1 MAQAMP
7 DAVAVV
13 EPLGYDGRGKRRYRH
28 VTFRQLD
35 DDSDRIARGLH
46 SLGTAPGTRLALL
59 VRPGIDFISLAFAS
73 FKAGTVAILID
84 PGMGRRNLIGCLAEA
99 EPEGF
104 LAIPAVQAV
113 RWLLR
118 RRFPKARFNVT
129 VGRRWFWDGITLE
142 QLRAPGVVSPR
153 PLGEGTGVS
162 PHPNPLPK
170 GEGTCDKNGEGT
182 CDKKGEGT
190 CDRNGEGTC
199 DKNGEG
205 TTPDD
210 PAAIIFTTGSTGP
223 PKGVLY
229 THGNFSAQ
237 VDQIRDFYDIQ
248 PGEVDLP
255 CFPLFGLFN
264 CAMGVTAVIP
274 DMDPSRPAQVDPL
287 KIIEA
292 ASDWNATQAFG
303 SPAIWD
309 RVSRHCELHGTR
321 LPTIRRVLSAGAPI
335 PAEVLRRTKA
345 CIHPEGEVHT
355 PYGATESLPVAS
367 NSASEV
373 LNETAALT
381 RAGAGVC
388 VGRRFR
394 DIRWKVIRI
403 VDGPIRSIEEVEELG
418 TAPIFVSGTVPIFVS
433 AKMGLSPS
441 MPLDKIGELI
451 VTGPQVTR
459 AYVTRTQWNAL
470 SKIADGDCPNFRLGD
485 CPNFRLSENGTV
497 PFGGAEGTTLW
508 HRIGDSGYLD
518 AQDRFWFCGRV
529 AHRVLTA
536 DGPMYPVCCE
546 AIFNEHPAIRRSAL
560 VGVGPAG
567 RQRPVIVL
575 EPHRGFMPKG
585 KKQRAAFLAEIR
597 QLAAAN
603 PLTAPIADFL
613 LHPHF
618 PVDIRHN
625 AKIFREKL
633 AQWAGKRGKD

>member
-1 MAQAMP
+1 MNVGRRLSIMAEAMP
-7 DAVAVV
+7 DAIAVV
-13 EPLGYDGRGKRRYRH
+13 EPLDYDAQGKRRYRY

-46 SLGTAPGTRLALL
+46 ALGVTPGTRLALL
-59 VRPGIDFISLAFAS
+59 VRPGIDFISLVFGL
-73 FKAGTVAILID
+73 FKSGVVAILID

-104 LAIPAVQAV
+104 IAIPAAQAV

-129 VGRRWFWDGITLE
+129 VGRRWFWDGITLD
-142 QLRAPGVVSPR
+142 QLRTA
-153 PLGEGTGVS
+153 GEGSGVRGQGSETPNQHSTLNNQQSVVS
-162 PHPNPLPK
+162 PHPSPLPR
-170 GEGTCDKNGEGT
+170 GEGTL
-182 CDKKGEGT
+182 
-190 CDRNGEGTC
+190 
-199 DKNGEG
+199 
-205 TTPDD
+205 PDA

-229 THGNFSAQ
+229 SHRNFDAQ
-237 VDQIRDFYDIQ
+237 VDQIREFYDIQ

-274 DMDPSRPAQVDPL
+274 DMDPSRPARVDPL

-292 ASDWNATQAFG
+292 ANDWQATQAFG

-309 RVSRHCELHGTR
+309 RVSRYCEANGVR

-335 PAEVLRRTKA
+335 PAEVLRRMKA

-373 LNETAALT
+373 LG
-381 RAGAGVC
+381 RAGIPACRNGGADIPVCREKGGTSGRQECLPHRDEEGTVWRTRQGGGVC

-403 VDGPIRSIEEVEELG
+403 VDGPIRSIETSRNWIPLR
-418 TAPIFVSGTVPIFVS
+418 VSE
-433 AKMGLSPS
+433 MGLSPAGE
-441 MPLDKIGELI
+441 IGELI

-459 AYVTRTQWNAL
+459 AYVTLTQWNAL
-470 SKIADGDCPNFRLGD
+470 SKIADGPA
-485 CPNFRLSENGTV
+485 V
-497 PFGGAEGTTLW
+497 W

-518 AQDRFWFCGRV
+518 GQDRFWFCGRV

-567 RQRPVIVL
+567 RQRPVIIL
-575 EPHRGFMPKG
+575 EPHQGHKPKTA
-585 KKQRAAFLAEIR
+585 KQREALLDEIR
-597 QLAAAN
+597 QLGASN
-603 PLTAPIADFL
+603 PLTARIADFL
-613 LHPHF
+613 LHPRF

-633 AQWAGKRGKD
+633 AVWAGKRGRLV